1 MRGRLGLTSKKV
13 PLEKSTIREK
23 FFPYASLQGQ
33 VRIVL
38 QASSGPV
45 PGIVDV
51 LEGQLE
57 RPDVS
62 LRLLHPSW
70 HLGRYQVGTGVGI
83 CTKKQF
89 IAISKIFNK
98 ALLRHRKH
106 ALWSRSN
113 ENRSA
118 GFAIVVYFFLAR
130 EIYPILN
137 LFWATPKRMFV
148 VSIREQISRSLL
160 AKCSVEP
167 FAQPLIVNFC

>member
-13 PLEKSTIREK
+13 PLEKSRISEK
-23 FFPYASLQGQ
+23 IFPDASLQSQ

-45 PGIVDV
+45 PGVVDV

-70 HLGRYQVGTGVGI
+70 HLGRYQVGAGVGI
-83 CTKKQF
+83 CKKKQF

-130 EIYPILN
+130 ERADLSYFKPVLSDSKTHVCGVN
-137 LFWATPKRMFV
+137 TWAN
-148 VSIREQISRSLL
+148 I
-160 AKCSVEP
+160 
-167 FAQPLIVNFC
+167 AQPFGQMLSGTICPATHC